1 MFKCEGEEE
10 EENGGIILTCE
21 KILTGRSNR
30 KRSQELSVLNP
41 RMINWICH
49 SRKVLLKVS
58 LG

>member
-10 EENGGIILTCE
+10 EENGGIILTCK
-21 KILTGRSNR
+21 KIQAGRSNSQ
-30 KRSQELSVLNP
+30 RSQELSVLNP

-49 SRKVLLKVS
+49 GRKVLLKVS